1 MIIVFF
7 GKHSNDWMD
16 TLTSITPEDFNDF
29 VSSKHTNITEIKNI
43 YTINNL
49 HELGLS
55 KVCIIPLMETHMLQL
70 YNNKINALM
79 PSLEH
84 IKQFSCK
91 KQFITYVN
99 NNKLEM
105 YTPKIYNSH
114 DEITTKKLYIVKP
127 YNLNN
132 GTDMYIKQSIDV
144 NKNDFVNK
152 IVQEYIENK
161 IEYCAHVV
169 SKNGQIMKC
178 ITYAYTFDDMQHIK
192 SFPKNTKNMSKIE
205 LDNKYVKQLE
215 LFFLSCKYTGIS
227 NTDFIICD
235 EQIKVFEINPRLGGS
250 LVRFDKCDLVEIL
263 HKMIQINT
271 N

>member
-1 MIIVFF
+1 MIIIFF
-7 GKHSNDWMD
+7 GLHSRSWMD
-16 TLTSITPEDFNDF
+16 VLNNKLITDF
-29 VSSKHTNITEIKNI
+29 SKHTNITEIKNI

-91 KQFITYVN
+91 KQFITYV
-99 NNKLEM
+99 
-105 YTPKIYNSH
+105 
-114 DEITTKKLYIVKP
+114 TKKLYIVKP